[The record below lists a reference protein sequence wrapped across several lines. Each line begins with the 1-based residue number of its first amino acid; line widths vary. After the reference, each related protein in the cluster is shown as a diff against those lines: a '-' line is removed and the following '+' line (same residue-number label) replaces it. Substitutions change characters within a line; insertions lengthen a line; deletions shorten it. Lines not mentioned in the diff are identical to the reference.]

1 MIQLLI
7 HYINNIIIKD
17 LLKYLIN
24 YHIYLIQLINLN
36 LNIIKLIIF

>member
-24 YHIYLIQLINLN
+24 YHIYLIKLINLN